1 MRKVCNKWQMSVTV
15 DDETLERLD
24 WMLKNCGL
32 TTASAAIRF
41 AIAEQYRR
49 TNTTAQKMDAA

>member
-15 DDETLERLD
+15 DDETRERVD

-32 TTASAAIRF
+32 NASAAIRF

-49 TNTTAQKMDAA
+49 TATPKMDAA